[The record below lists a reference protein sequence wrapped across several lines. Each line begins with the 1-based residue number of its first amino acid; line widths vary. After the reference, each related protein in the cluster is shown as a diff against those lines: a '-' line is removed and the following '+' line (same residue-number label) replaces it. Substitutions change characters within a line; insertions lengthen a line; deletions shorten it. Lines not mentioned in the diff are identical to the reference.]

1 MLQLEGAACALFN
14 IWLELIPVLGLRRS
28 SCEAYVHHT
37 VNKASSDSASQ
48 RGLVFIIFYP
58 PQASARVLKCDRQV
72 RPGEAGLN
80 INAAVIT
87 AQRSKS
93 PRAKGQSCLVAPG

>member
-48 RGLVFIIFYP
+48 SGLVFHHILSF
-58 PQASARVLKCDRQV
+58 
-72 RPGEAGLN
+72 PGYSQGVE
-80 INAAVIT
+80 V
-87 AQRSKS
+87 
-93 PRAKGQSCLVAPG
+93 